1 MSKDIGYTFAI
12 ATRNPVQTFVFCKW
26 LSDLNQAILY
36 AKEQIK
42 DRQHYDVEYILIREG
57 TTDHNDPIVWDSRH
71 KPEPVKYTWQRRNG
85 YEVSTKGDER
95 FSAMTAKM
103 PDGRTIEMWYQCDIK
118 GYCIG
123 GTNWKLGKGKPPLI
137 AFSKEQ
143 MWDMYLN
150 LWRLWA
156 IHNHSQMAWL
166 AEAAKEKNCVLSDC
180 FASTDVN
187 QARALATILNEWFV

>member
-1 MSKDIGYTFAI
+1 MSKEIGFTYCI
-12 ATRNPVQTFVFCKW
+12 STRNPAQTFVFCKW
-26 LSDLNQAILY
+26 FTTEELAIQY
-36 AKEQIK
+36 AMGEIE
-42 DRQHYDVEYILIREG
+42 DRGQYDVEFILIREG
-57 TTDHNDPIVWDSRH
+57 TTNADDPIIWDSRNE
-71 KPEPVKYTWQRRNG
+71 PEPVKYTWQRRNG

-118 GYCIG
+118 GYQIG
-123 GTNWKLGKGKPPLI
+123 GRDWRLGKGKPPRI

-156 IHNHSQMAWL
+156 IHNHVLMAEL

-187 QARALATILNEWFV
+187 QARALSVILNEWFV